1 MLHNIPI
8 NRFPHSGYVEKY
20 KFTPLVS
27 PTPWC
32 SLTQTTIY
40 KFNFFSRNNDGNLE
54 EDEFIKVGSADKI
67 LVCVHFSMG
76 LLQKYLFLH
85 RVAWQMRSSWIC

>member
-1 MLHNIPI
+1 MLQNIPI
-8 NRFPHSGYVEKY
+8 NRFPRSGKNINLL
-20 KFTPLVS
+20 PLVHLGFLQPKPQS
-27 PTPWC
+27 RN
-32 SLTQTTIY
+32 LT
-40 KFNFFSRNNDGNLE
+40 FSRNNDGNLE

-76 LLQKYLFLH
+76 LLQEYLFLH